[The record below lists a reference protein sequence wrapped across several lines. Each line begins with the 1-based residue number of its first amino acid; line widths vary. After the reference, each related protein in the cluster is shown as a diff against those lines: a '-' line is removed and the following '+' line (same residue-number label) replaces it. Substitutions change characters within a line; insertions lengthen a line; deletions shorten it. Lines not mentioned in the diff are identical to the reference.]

1 MSLHGFISVNERRL
15 CMDKTLEGR
24 IRERAYEIWNTV
36 GRPHG
41 QAEQHWLR
49 AEREVLAM
57 VITQPP
63 PPQPSAGRRPRSRAT
78 PTAAKPQ
85 ARAVAH

>member
-1 MSLHGFISVNERRL
+1 
-15 CMDKTLEGR
+15 MDKMLESR
-24 IRERAYEIWNTV
+24 IRERAYEIWNTT

-49 AEREVLAM
+49 AEREVLAV
-57 VITQPP
+57 VIAQPP
-63 PPQPSAGRRPRSRAT
+63 APQPFAGRRPRSRAK